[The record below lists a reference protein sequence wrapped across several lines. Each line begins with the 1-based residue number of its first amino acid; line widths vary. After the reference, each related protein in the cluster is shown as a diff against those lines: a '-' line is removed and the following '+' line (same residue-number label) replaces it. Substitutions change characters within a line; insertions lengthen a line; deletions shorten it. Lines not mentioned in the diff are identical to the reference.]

1 MRSSTLRHRAPR
13 VVRVRSGFTLVEML
27 IAMLLGVVVLS
38 AATGFALQTWQ
49 TRRGSGIRDVVDR
62 NGRYIGM
69 TVARDVQDAGVGIES
84 TPTWGSLTTFN
95 DTVAVL
101 SVPFT
106 NNEPAEVYR
115 IAPPPPD
122 TINPLPYGGTCGMYC
137 IDFFKENNTFDVR
150 AGDLARLQVNG
161 ERRLIVVTTVSSAS
175 ATTFRVT
182 FTPVTQLLGYKAGIS
197 DSLLLDRSGTSIQR
211 MAVTAFWR
219 DISTK
224 RLMRATRLTT
234 AGALIGEPIA
244 DNVESFM
251 SRLVFVGGSEAPG
264 ANGFDTDT
272 INDYDNVA
280 ALKVIATLKSD
291 RTDRTV
297 NSGLPL
303 EREFT
308 WRVAPRNLMYERN
321 RLN

>member
-1 MRSSTLRHRAPR
+1 MPPRHRRQADR
-13 VVRVRSGFTLVEML
+13 TRRGFTLVEML

-84 TPTWGSLTTFN
+84 TPAWGTLTTFG

-101 SVPFT
+101 SVPYT
-106 NNEPAEVYR
+106 GTDPAEVYR

-122 TINPLPYGGTCGMYC
+122 TVNPLPYGGTCGMYC
-137 IDFFKENNTFDVR
+137 IDFFKEDNAYDIR

-161 ERRLIVVTTVSSAS
+161 ERRLIVVTAVTNAS
-175 ATTFRVT
+175 PTTFRVT
-182 FTPVTQLLGYKAGIS
+182 FAPATRLVGYRAGIS
-197 DSLLLDRSGTSIQR
+197 DSLLLDRSGTSVQR
-211 MAVTAFWR
+211 MAVTAYWR
-219 DISTK
+219 NPSTK
-224 RLMRATRLTT
+224 RLMRATRLTS
-234 AGALIGEPIA
+234 AGAFIGEPIA
-244 DNVESFM
+244 DNVESFTP
-251 SRLVFVGGSEAPG
+251 SLVFVGGMEAPE
-264 ANGFDTDT
+264 ANGFDADT
-272 INDYDNVA
+272 TNDYNKIA
-280 ALKVIATLKSD
+280 ALKVVARIKAD
-291 RTDRTV
+291 RVDRSV
-297 NSGLPL
+297 NAGQAL
-303 EREFT
+303 EKTYT